1 MPTFTKAFKKMMKYI
16 KNKKLNIKDDTL
28 AGITVSLA
36 MIPEVVAFAFVAQI
50 SPIVALFGAFVVGI
64 ISAIFGGR
72 PGLISGAAGAVA
84 VIFVNMIQE
93 GHAKGLL
100 FDTPVENMGY
110 FYLLA
115 AVVLMGIIQ
124 VLAGLFKLG
133 KFVRLIPHPV
143 MMGFVNGLA
152 IVIFLAQL
160 GMFKENKKD
169 VFGQNMRKTTSK
181 ELVYTVADNQVKDAV
196 SNTVLFSIE
205 GNSVINKQ
213 TNEKAFVL
221 ADGQVFD
228 AKTKKVV
235 FNAKED
241 GFYSVKDSGVVKAT
255 LQGTKLYTMIG
266 LVLLTMLIVWG
277 LPKLTTKVP
286 AALTAILIVTLVS
299 ILGGLQS
306 INVGDFIRDGGGAG
320 LNGFDEISKKLNL
333 AELWSNLPFNL
344 DTLKFI
350 APYAFLAASV
360 GLIETLMTMNLVD
373 ELTDTRGN
381 GNKECIAQGA
391 GNMVSGL
398 FGGTGGCGMI
408 GQTVININAGGRGRL
423 SGVMMAVTLLIFI
436 LFADKYIEQVPI
448 AALVGVMFMMVI
460 ETFAWSS
467 FRIMKKIPVSDAF
480 VLIIVSAVTVFFD
493 LAIAVF
499 VGVIIAALSFAWQS
513 AKKIRARK
521 RMKEDGTKVYE
532 IWGPLFFGSITAFN
546 EKFDIKNDP
555 ENVEIDFVESRISD
569 HSALEALFVLVE
581 KYEKAGK
588 NIKLKHLSEDCK
600 VLMYKASDKFH
611 DIIIEDV
618 DDPRYH
624 LAENPEAF
632 PKPLSEYE
640 F

>member
-1 MPTFTKAFKKMMKYI
+1 MMLGKNTIKKI
-16 KNKKLNIKDDTL
+16 TQNPKNDIL

-50 SPIVALFGAFVVGI
+50 SPIVALFGAFIIGI
-64 ISAIFGGR
+64 ISALFGGR

-84 VIFVNMIQE
+84 VIFVHMIQE

-124 VLAGLFKLG
+124 ILAGVFKLG

-152 IVIFLAQL
+152 IVIFMAQL
-160 GMFKENKKD
+160 GMFKENTKD
-169 VFGQNMRKTTSK
+169 IFGQNMRKTESK
-181 ELVYTVADNQVKDAV
+181 ELVYKVSDNTVRDLISDTELFLIQGENVINKNTNKAVFVIADNQVYD
-196 SNTVLFSIE
+196 
-205 GNSVINKQ
+205 IN
-213 TNEKAFVL
+213 
-221 ADGQVFD
+221 
-228 AKTKKVV
+228 TKKVV
-235 FNAKED
+235 FNYND
-241 GFYSVKDSGVVKAT
+241 NGFYSVTDNGVVKSIM
-255 LQGTKLYTMIG
+255 QGNKLYIMIG
-266 LVLLTMLIVWG
+266 LVLLTMFIIWG
-277 LPKLTTKVP
+277 LPKLTKKLP
-286 AALTAILIVTLVS
+286 AALTAILIVTLIS
-299 ILGGLQS
+299 IFGGLQS

-320 LNGFDEISKKLNL
+320 LNGFDELSSKLNL
-333 AELWSNLPFNL
+333 LELWSNLPFNL

-350 APYAFLAASV
+350 APYASV

-373 ELTDTRGN
+373 ELTDSRGN
-381 GNKECIAQGA
+381 GNRECIAQGS
-391 GNMVSGL
+391 GNMLSGI

-423 SGVMMAVTLLIFI
+423 SGVMMALTLLTFI

-467 FRIMKKIPVSDAF
+467 FRIMKKIPMSDAI
-480 VLIIVSAVTVFFD
+480 VLIIVSIVTVVFD

-499 VGVIIAALSFAWQS
+499 VGVIISALSFAWEN
-513 AKKIRARK
+513 AKRIRARK
-521 RMKEDGTKVYE
+521 RFKTDGTKTYE
-532 IWGPLFFGSITAFN
+532 IWGPLFFGSITSFN

-555 ENVEIDFVESRISD
+555 DIVEIDFVEARISD
-569 HSALEALFVLVE
+569 HSAIEAIFILVE
-581 KYEKAGK
+581 KYQAIGK
-588 NIKLKHLSEDCK
+588 TIKLKHLSEDCK
-600 VLMYKASDKFH
+600 VLLYKANPKFK
-611 DIIIEDV
+611 DVIIEAI

-624 LAENPEAF
+624 LAENPEKF
-632 PKPLSEYE
+632 TKPLSEYNI
-640 F
+640 